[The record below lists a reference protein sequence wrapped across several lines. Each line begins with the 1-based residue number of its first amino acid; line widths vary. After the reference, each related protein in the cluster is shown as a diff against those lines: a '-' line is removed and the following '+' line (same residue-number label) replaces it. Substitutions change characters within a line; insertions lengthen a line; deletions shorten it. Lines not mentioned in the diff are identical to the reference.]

1 MAAVV
6 VLIAPIVTALAVIA
20 TWFLSTWR
28 LSLLRR
34 VSRREFATQTCDE
47 VVAEP
52 TPGAD
57 FAPADCTARRAV
69 MVHQTI
75 QTLPVRFEV
84 GEVEKRT
91 MSVQGPDTWMRHWS
105 VPRRKELPSWQW
117 GAVEAPF

>member
-6 VLIAPIVTALAVIA
+6 VIIAPIVTALAVIA

-28 LSLLRR
+28 FSLRHS
-34 VSRREFATQTCDE
+34 VSRREFATQTDE

-57 FAPADCTARRAV
+57 DVPADCAARQAMMDRPS
-69 MVHQTI
+69 QTP
-75 QTLPVRFEV
+75 PVRFEV
-84 GEVEKRT
+84 GQVEKRT
-91 MSVQGPDTWMRHWS
+91 MSVQGPDTWMRHWA
-105 VPRRKELPSWQW
+105 VPRRKALPSWQW